1 MSDSLTPETTPLSIR
16 HLASFRNLAAAGQAW
31 LHHECAR
38 FGAAIAF
45 YTMFSLAPILVI
57 ATVIAGSVFGREAVQ
72 GQLVLNLQ
80 QVVGPDAARLLQ
92 EMIANAYLSQ
102 GSTLATLLSAGVLLF
117 GASAIFAE
125 LRQIFERI
133 WGYQQPERNAILSFL
148 LLRLRG
154 VVLVVGIG
162 FLLLLSLI
170 ASSVFV
176 WLRDQM
182 VFFDAATAL
191 IASILKLPL
200 SVLFTTGLFML
211 MMGTLIP
218 GKIHKRLL
226 FLGSLLSAML
236 FELGKIGIGFYLK
249 QAAISATFGAAGSLA
264 VLLVWIF
271 YVAVILLFGAEF
283 TAVLHKAAAGSRQT
297 ASKI

>member
-1 MSDSLTPETTPLSIR
+1 MPDSKAQPLR
-16 HLASFRNLAAAGQAW
+16 QLASFANLAQAARAW
-31 LHHECAR
+31 LDHECPR

-57 ATVIAGSVFGREAVQ
+57 ATVIAGSLFGRDAVQ
-72 GQLVLNLQ
+72 GKLVAELQ
-80 QVVGPDAARLLQ
+80 QVVGPDAASLLQ
-92 EMIANAYLSQ
+92 QMIVNAYLSD
-102 GSTLATLLSAGVLLF
+102 GSVLATLVSAAILLF

-133 WGYQQPERNAILSFL
+133 WGYQRPERNAILSFM

-154 VVLVVGIG
+154 ILLVIAIG

-176 WLRDQM
+176 WLRDKAA
-182 VFFDAATAL
+182 FFDAPTAL

-200 SVLFTTGLFML
+200 SVLFTAGLFML

-218 GKIHKRLL
+218 GRISKRLL
-226 FLGSLLSAML
+226 FFGALLSAML
-236 FELGKIGIGFYLK
+236 FELGKIGISLYVK
-249 QAAISATFGAAGSLA
+249 QAAIAASFGAAGSLA

-271 YVAVILLFGAEF
+271 YVAIVLLFGAEF
-283 TAVLHKAAAGSRQT
+283 TAVLHQKRQVLP
-297 ASKI
+297 ASSEILDKT